1 MLISLLSTELLSIR
15 NQLTF
20 IGHFPHA
27 KLCSKCFSSIISV
40 NPHSNLMKWEQL
52 TQLKPIAICSLLDIF
67 LFYKLPCTFISFCPD
82 SVILPF
88 SGNCSLPAQWL
99 SLPQSSNIL
108 KVLKNLSPDHCFF
121 GFPLS
126 LFLITLKLLKSTYWC
141 WFLTTHW
148 PLSLQFSLCLPLL
161 TNTAFRDY

>member
-1 MLISLLSTELLSIR
+1 MTDHFFIKSHTPLLISLLSTELLSIR

-40 NPHSNLMKWEQL
+40 NPHSNLMKWEQF

-126 LFLITLKLLKSTYWC
+126 LLLLNHSQTSQKHLLVLISHHS
-141 WFLTTHW
+141 LT
-148 PLSLQFSLCLPLL
+148 SVF
-161 TNTAFRDY
+161 AV

>member
-1 MLISLLSTELLSIR
+1 MTDHFFIKPHTPLLISLLSTELLSIR

-126 LFLITLKLLKSTYWC
+126 LLLLNHSQTSQKHLLVLISHHS
-141 WFLTTHW
+141 LT
-148 PLSLQFSLCLPLL
+148 SVF
-161 TNTAFRDY
+161 AV

>member
-1 MLISLLSTELLSIR
+1 MTDHFFIKSHTPLLISLLSTELLSIR

-88 SGNCSLPAQWL
+88 SSNCSLPAQWL

-126 LFLITLKLLKSTYWC
+126 LLLLNHSQTSQKHLLVLISHHS
-141 WFLTTHW
+141 LT
-148 PLSLQFSLCLPLL
+148 SVF
-161 TNTAFRDY
+161 AV

>member
-1 MLISLLSTELLSIR
+1 MTDHFFIKSHTPLLISLLSTELLSIR

-126 LFLITLKLLKSTYWC
+126 LLLLNHSQTSQKHLLVLISHHS
-141 WFLTTHW
+141 LT
-148 PLSLQFSLCLPLL
+148 SVF
-161 TNTAFRDY
+161 AV